1 MNDIITESSQVPH
14 TNGRLRVD
22 TSKGQILLLVPPG
35 QPGDR
40 LVIYKTSA
48 DNHMIS
54 VLADSKIFLF
64 GQGEGS
70 AHLELNNQGGM
81 WTTQW

>member
-1 MNDIITESSQVPH
+1 MSEVITESSQVPH
-14 TNGRLRVD
+14 TNGRLQVD

-54 VLADSKIFLF
+54 VLADSKILLF
-64 GQGEGS
+64 GQGPFPR
-70 AHLELNNQGGM
+70 LELNNQGGT